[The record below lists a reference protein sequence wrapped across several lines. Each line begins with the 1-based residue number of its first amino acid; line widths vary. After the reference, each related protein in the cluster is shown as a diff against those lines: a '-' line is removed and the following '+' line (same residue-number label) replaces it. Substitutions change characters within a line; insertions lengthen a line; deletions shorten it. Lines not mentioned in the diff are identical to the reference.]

1 MKKLNVVFLSF
12 LFFIGTLLS
21 VSAETLWMD
30 DFAAAKK
37 LAAETGKDIL
47 ADFTGSDWC
56 PPCMRM
62 EEEVFTQPD
71 FIKNAPKKYV
81 LLRVDFPHKIKLPD
95 RVRLQNQALA
105 ERYPFDGVPT
115 FVLMDAKGQAF
126 GRAVGYVEGG
136 PEVFFALLTGL
147 EKQKAELVQLQA
159 AADSATGA
167 AKAKALDVLFA
178 QAEDWGIA
186 YRYAALPA
194 EIETLDK
201 DNALGLHEKYKILG
215 EYSYLL
221 NSWTQNSDFNA
232 AVTQVEALAT
242 RATPYPQLQAK
253 ILLTEGMIY
262 LNALNDQTKAKRI
275 FQQVLKLGPSTP
287 EGQQASQLLD
297 QLP

>member
-1 MKKLNVVFLSF
+1 MKSLIFVLFGFLVLTGE
-12 LFFIGTLLS
+12 LFS
-21 VSAETLWMD
+21 VSAQSIWLD
-30 DFAAAKK
+30 DYAAAKR
-37 LAAETGKDIL
+37 LALQTGKDIL

-71 FIKNAPKKYV
+71 FVKNAPQKYV
-81 LLRVDFPHKIKLPD
+81 LLRVDFPHKLKLPD

-115 FVLMDAKGQAF
+115 FVLMDAQGRAF

-136 PEVFFALLTGL
+136 PKAFFALLEGL
-147 EKQKAELVQLQA
+147 EKQKAELSQLQGDV
-159 AADSATGA
+159 DSATGA
-167 AKAKALDVLFA
+167 AKAKALDVLFT
-178 QAEDWGIA
+178 QADEWGIA

-201 DNALGLHEKYKILG
+201 NNALGLHEKYQILG
-215 EYSYLL
+215 EYTYLL

-232 AVTQVEALAT
+232 AVTQVHALAA
-242 RATPYPQLQAK
+242 RAKPYPQLQAK

-262 LNALNDQTKAKRI
+262 LNALNDEASAKRS
-275 FQQVLKLGPSTP
+275 FQKVLELGQSTP